1 MKIAIV
7 CYPTFGGSGV
17 VATELGLEL
26 AHRGHEIH
34 FITYRQ
40 PVRLALLNSKVHYHE
55 VNVPEYPLFHYQ
67 PYELALSSKLVDII
81 KLYKI
86 ELLHVHYAIPHAYAG
101 YMAKQMLKD
110 EGIIVPM
117 ITTLHGTDITLV
129 GNHPNYKTA
138 VSFSINKSDVVTA
151 VSQSL
156 KEDTYKFFDIK
167 NDIQVIPNFI
177 ELGKQRNEPLISC
190 QRSVMAKSEERI
202 ITHIS
207 NFRKVKRI
215 PDIIKI
221 FFKIQQK
228 IPAKLMMVG
237 DGPEKVKAERLCEE
251 LGIQDQVIFFGNSN
265 EIDSILSF
273 SDLFLLPSETESFG
287 LAALEAMAW
296 SVPVISSNSGGLPE
310 VNFDGISGYL
320 SDVGNVDEMAENAI
334 KILSNNQTLN
344 LFKENAL
351 KVAKQFD
358 IKNILPLYEK
368 LYQKAI
374 NSSKKPTNYE

>member
-40 PVRLALLNSKVHYHE
+40 PVRLALLNSNVHYHE

-110 EGIIVPM
+110 EGIIIPM
-117 ITTLHGTDITLV
+117 VTTLHGTDITLV

-138 VSFSINKSDVVTA
+138 VSFSINKSDVVTS

-156 KEDTYKFFDIK
+156 KDDTYKLFNIK
-167 NDIQVIPNFI
+167 NEIHVIPNFI
-177 ELGKQRNEPLISC
+177 ELGKQRNESLISC
-190 QRSVMAKSEERI
+190 QRSIMAKSEERI
-202 ITHIS
+202 VTHIS

-237 DGPEKVKAERLCEE
+237 DGPEKEKAERLCQE
-251 LGIQDQVIFFGNSN
+251 LGIQDKVIFFGNSN
-265 EIDSILSF
+265 EIDSILSY

-320 SDVGNVDEMAENAI
+320 SNVGNVDEMAENAI
-334 KILSNNQTLN
+334 KILSNNQTLKT
-344 LFKENAL
+344 FKENAL
-351 KVAKQFD
+351 LVAKQFD
-358 IKNILPLYEK
+358 IKNILPMYET
-368 LYQKAI
+368 LYQEAI
-374 NSSKKPTNYE
+374 SHSKQTI

>member
-40 PVRLALLNSKVHYHE
+40 PVRLALLNSNVHYHE

-67 PYELALSSKLVDII
+67 PYELALSSKLVDMV

-101 YMAKQMLKD
+101 YMAKQMLKE
-110 EGIIVPM
+110 EGIIIPM
-117 ITTLHGTDITLV
+117 VTTLHGTDITLV
-129 GNHPNYKTA
+129 GNHPFYKTA
-138 VSFSINKSDVVTA
+138 VSFSINKSDFVTS

-156 KEDTYKFFDIK
+156 KDATYKLLNIK
-167 NDIQVIPNFI
+167 NEIHVIPNFI
-177 ELGKQRNEPLISC
+177 EVNKNRDAAFNSC
-190 QRSVMAKSEERI
+190 QRSIMATANERI
-202 ITHIS
+202 ITHVS
-207 NFRKVKRI
+207 NFRAVKRI
-215 PDIIKI
+215 PDVIKI
-221 FFKIQQK
+221 FYNIQKQL
-228 IPAKLMMVG
+228 PAKLMMVG
-237 DGPEKVKAERLCEE
+237 DGPEKENAEKLCFD
-251 LGIQDQVIFFGNSN
+251 LGISDKVIFFGNSN
-265 EIDSILSF
+265 EVDKILSY

-320 SDVGNVDEMAENAI
+320 SNIGNVDEMAD
-334 KILSNNQTLN
+334 
-344 LFKENAL
+344 NAL
-351 KVAKQFD
+351 KILQNDATLQTFRDNALEVAKKFD
-358 IKNILPLYEK
+358 IKIILPLYEAI
-368 LYQKAI
+368 YQKALNGI
-374 NSSKKPTNYE
+374 K

>member
-40 PVRLALLNSKVHYHE
+40 PVRLALLNPNVHYHE

-67 PYELALSSKLVDII
+67 PYELALSSKLVDMV

-86 ELLHVHYAIPHAYAG
+86 EVLHVHYAIPHAYAG

-110 EGIIVPM
+110 EGINIPM
-117 ITTLHGTDITLV
+117 VTTLHGTDITLV
-129 GNHPNYKTA
+129 GNHPFYKPA
-138 VSFSINKSDVVTA
+138 VSFSINKSDMVTS

-156 KEDTYKFFDIK
+156 KDDTYNLFPIEKDIH
-167 NDIQVIPNFI
+167 VIPNFI
-177 ELGKQRNEPLISC
+177 ELDKIRNESLISC
-190 QRSVMAKSEERI
+190 QRSVMAKKEERI
-202 ITHIS
+202 VTHIS
-207 NFRKVKRI
+207 NFRRVKRI
-215 PDIIKI
+215 PDVVKI
-221 FFKIQQK
+221 FYKIQQQ

-237 DGPEKVKAERLCEE
+237 DGPEKAKAEQLCEE
-251 LGIQDQVIFFGNSN
+251 LGIQDKVIFFGNSN
-265 EIDSILSF
+265 EIDQILSY

-310 VNFDGISGYL
+310 VNFDGVSGYL
-320 SDVGNVDEMAENAI
+320 SAVGDIDNMAENAL
-334 KILSNNQTLN
+334 KIL
-344 LFKENAL
+344 KEDAVLAEFRTNAL
-351 KVAKQFD
+351 NVAKQFD
-358 IKNILPLYEK
+358 IKNILPLYEN
-368 LYQKAI
+368 LYLQAI
-374 NSSKKPTNYE
+374 KETQCEK

>member
-26 AHRGHEIH
+26 SRRGHEIH
-34 FITYRQ
+34 FITYSQ
-40 PVRLALLNSKVHYHE
+40 PVRLALLNPNVHYHE

-67 PYELALSSKLVDII
+67 PYELALSSKLVDMV

-110 EGIIVPM
+110 EGINIPM
-117 ITTLHGTDITLV
+117 VTTLHGTDITLV
-129 GNHPNYKTA
+129 GNHPFYKPA
-138 VSFSINKSDVVTA
+138 VTFSINKSDYVTS

-156 KEDTYKFFDIK
+156 KDDTLKLFNIK
-167 NDIQVIPNFI
+167 KEIEVIPNFI
-177 ELGKQRNEPLISC
+177 ELDKNTNDPNTPC
-190 QRSVMAKSEERI
+190 HRSVMAKENERI

-221 FFKIQQK
+221 FYNIQK
-228 IPAKLMMVG
+228 EIPAKLMMVG
-237 DGPEKVKAERLCEE
+237 DGPEKEKAEYLCQE
-251 LGIQDQVIFFGNSN
+251 LGILDRVIFFGNSN
-265 EIDSILSF
+265 EIDKILSYT
-273 SDLFLLPSETESFG
+273 DLFLLPSETESFG

-320 SDVGNVDEMAENAI
+320 SDVGNTDEMAE
-334 KILSNNQTLN
+334 
-344 LFKENAL
+344 
-351 KVAKQFD
+351 
-358 IKNILPLYEK
+358 NILPLYEE
-368 LYQKAI
+368 LYKKAI
-374 NSSKKPTNYE
+374 NQYA

>member
-40 PVRLALLNSKVHYHE
+40 PVRLALLNQNVHYHE

-67 PYELALSSKLVDII
+67 PYELALSSKLVDMV

-110 EGIIVPM
+110 EGINLPM
-117 ITTLHGTDITLV
+117 VTTLHGTDITLV
-129 GNHPNYKTA
+129 GKHPFYKTA
-138 VSFSINKSDVVTA
+138 VSFSINKSDIVTS

-156 KEDTYKFFDIK
+156 KDDTYKHFDIK
-167 NDIQVIPNFI
+167 NDIHVIPNFI
-177 ELGKQRNEPLISC
+177 ELDKHRNESLISC
-190 QRSVMAKSEERI
+190 QRSVMAQPEERI
-202 ITHIS
+202 VTHIS
-207 NFRKVKRI
+207 NFRRVKRI
-215 PDIIKI
+215 PDVINI
-221 FFKIQQK
+221 FYKIQQE
-228 IPAKLMMVG
+228 IPSKLMMVG
-237 DGPEKVKAERLCEE
+237 DGPEKEAAEQMCVD
-251 LGIQDQVIFFGNSN
+251 LGIQDKVIFFGNSN
-265 EIDSILSF
+265 EIDQILSY

-310 VNFDGISGYL
+310 VNFDGQSGFL
-320 SDVGNVDEMAENAI
+320 SNVGDVESMSKNALY
-334 KILSNNQTLN
+334 ILSNNETLST
-344 LFKENAL
+344 FKSNAL
-351 KVAKQFD
+351 AVAKQFD
-358 IKNILPLYEK
+358 ILNILP
-368 LYQKAI
+368 
-374 NSSKKPTNYE
+374 